1 VTYCLLQHANLP
13 EEVQVVIDL
22 LQPNEI
28 DKDNTVLHIQMEQ
41 VPMGNLDD
49 TMQEQ
54 MINHV
59 LQKVCIEIH
68 VFVPIAPLNY
78 S

>member
-41 VPMGNLDD
+41 VPIGNLDD

-54 MINHV
+54 MMNHV

-68 VFVPIAPLNY
+68 GFVPISP
-78 S
+78 

>member
-13 EEVQVVIDL
+13 EEVQVVIGL
-22 LQPNEI
+22 LQKNEI

-54 MINHV
+54 MMNHV

-68 VFVPIAPLNY
+68 VFVPISP
-78 S
+78 

>member
-1 VTYCLLQHANLP
+1 MQHANLP
-13 EEVQVVIDL
+13 EEVQVVINL
-22 LQPNEI
+22 LQKNEI
-28 DKDNTVLHIQMEQ
+28 DKDNTVLHTQMEQ

-59 LQKVCIEIH
+59 LQKVCSEIH
-68 VFVPIAPLNY
+68 VFVPI
-78 S
+78 SR

>member
-1 VTYCLLQHANLP
+1 MTYCLLQHANLP

-41 VPMGNLDD
+41 VPMGNLND

-54 MINHV
+54 MMNHV
-59 LQKVCIEIH
+59 LKKVCIEIH
-68 VFVPIAPLNY
+68 VFVPISP
-78 S
+78 

>member
-1 VTYCLLQHANLP
+1 MTYCLLQHANLP
-13 EEVQVVIDL
+13 EEVQVVINL
-22 LQPNEI
+22 LQKNEI
-28 DKDNTVLHIQMEQ
+28 DKDNTVLHIQMEKK
-41 VPMGNLDD
+41 PMGNLDD

-68 VFVPIAPLNY
+68 VFVRISP
-78 S
+78 